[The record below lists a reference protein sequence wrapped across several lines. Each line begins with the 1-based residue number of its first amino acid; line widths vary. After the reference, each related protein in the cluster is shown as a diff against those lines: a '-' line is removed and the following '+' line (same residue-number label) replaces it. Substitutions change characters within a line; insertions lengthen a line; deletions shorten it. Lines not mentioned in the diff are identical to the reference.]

1 MSHNSFDE
9 RRTALEEQFFAKH
22 DAELVAKLKTEAS
35 EKATKEELRKLT
47 GINNEQLLDALTALD
62 IGGAATLV
70 MSLFPIV
77 EVAWADGV
85 VDEKERAVIAALSK
99 AMGIDEKSP
108 AHGYLATWLKEKPEP
123 KWHDL
128 WAAYTREL
136 AFRLPVNDRELLK
149 ATVLDRARSVAEIS
163 GGFLGLAFR
172 VSKSEQAV
180 LDKLAAAFS

>member
-22 DAELVAKLKTEAS
+22 DAQLVAKLKTSAAD
-35 EKATKEELRKLT
+35 KATREELQKLT
-47 GINNEQLLDALTALD
+47 GIANEQLLDALAGLQV
-62 IGGAATLV
+62 GGAATLV
-70 MSLFPIV
+70 MSLFPII

-85 VDEKERAVIAALSK
+85 VDAKERAIIASLAQ

-108 AHGYLATWLKEKPEP
+108 AHGYLTKWLDEKPEP
-123 KWHDL
+123 KWHEL

-136 AFRLPVNDRELLK
+136 AFKLSVNDRQLLK
-149 ATVLDRARSVAEIS
+149 ATVLERARAVAEIS

-172 VSKSEQAV
+172 VSKAEQGV